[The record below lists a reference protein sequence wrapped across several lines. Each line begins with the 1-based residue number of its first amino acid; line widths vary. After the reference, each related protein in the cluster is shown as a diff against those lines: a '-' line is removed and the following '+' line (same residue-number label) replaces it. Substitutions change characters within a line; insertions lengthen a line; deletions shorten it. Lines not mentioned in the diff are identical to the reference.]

1 MFKSEIKTWVR
12 ICIFNLMIVA
22 VLGSLMRFKIAF
34 EFPFFVQKNL
44 LHSHSH
50 FALFGWISFVL
61 MILIANNLG
70 DTISEKVTK
79 QFRIIFI
86 GSLICAY
93 GMLISF
99 ALQGYGLFSIFFST
113 LSILL
118 SFTFGGLYYK
128 TTKSLEPTVSRK
140 WFLTAIAFNILSAV
154 GICYL
159 SYMMSTKNYDQHLYL
174 ASVYWYLHFQYNGWF
189 LFAVVGLII
198 HHLETVKIYVKH
210 ETVIFRTLALSC
222 VPTYGLSVLWLDL
235 PIWIFLLVIIGTAL
249 QLLGSYRL
257 VSGIISKKVISN
269 LKLNLTT
276 KILFGISGMAFSLKI
291 LLQTFSTVPAI
302 SKLAFG
308 FRPIVIAYLHLV
320 LLGLFTLFILGFLI
334 TEGYIRYSKLLKVSI
349 ITFVFGVFLNE
360 ILLAFQGILSF
371 GYVIIPY
378 DNELLLLAA
387 IIMFSSMLMVFIS
400 QVIKRHQTV

>member
-1 MFKSEIKTWVR
+1 MFKSDIKTWVR

-50 FALFGWISFVL
+50 FALFGWISFIL

-70 DTISEKVTK
+70 DTISEKDTK

-128 TTKSLEPTVSRK
+128 TTRSLENTVSRK
-140 WFLTAIAFNILSAV
+140 WFLAAIVFNIISAV

-159 SYMMSTKNYDQHLYL
+159 SYMMASKNYDQHLYL

-189 LFAVVGLII
+189 LFVQ
-198 HHLETVKIYVKH
+198 
-210 ETVIFRTLALSC
+210 R
-222 VPTYGLSVLWLDL
+222 
-235 PIWIFLLVIIGTAL
+235 
-249 QLLGSYRL
+249 
-257 VSGIISKKVISN
+257 
-269 LKLNLTT
+269 
-276 KILFGISGMAFSLKI
+276 
-291 LLQTFSTVPAI
+291 
-302 SKLAFG
+302 
-308 FRPIVIAYLHLV
+308 
-320 LLGLFTLFILGFLI
+320 
-334 TEGYIRYSKLLKVSI
+334 
-349 ITFVFGVFLNE
+349 
-360 ILLAFQGILSF
+360 
-371 GYVIIPY
+371 
-378 DNELLLLAA
+378 
-387 IIMFSSMLMVFIS
+387 
-400 QVIKRHQTV
+400 

>member
-50 FALFGWISFVL
+50 FALFGWISFIL

-86 GSLICAY
+86 GSIICAY

-128 TTKSLEPTVSRK
+128 TTRSLENTVSRK
-140 WFLTAIAFNILSAV
+140 WFLAAIVFNIISAV

-159 SYMMSTKNYDQHLYL
+159 SYMMASKNYDQHLYL

-198 HHLETVKIYVKH
+198 HHLEIAKIYIKH
-210 ETVIFRTLALSC
+210 EKIIFRTLAISC

-235 PIWIFLLVIIGTAL
+235 PIWIFLLVIIGTTL

-257 VSGIISKKVISN
+257 VSGIISKKIISN

-334 TEGYIRYSKLLKVSI
+334 TEGYIRYSKLLKVSVL
-349 ITFVFGVFLNE
+349 TFVFGVFLNE

-400 QVIKRHQTV
+400 QVVKRQSV

>member
-12 ICIFNLMIVA
+12 ICIFNLMLVA

-34 EFPFFVQKNL
+34 EFPLFVQKNL

-70 DTISEKVTK
+70 NKIPKKVTK

-86 GSLICAY
+86 SSLICAY

-99 ALQGYGLFSIFFST
+99 AIQGYGLYSIFFST
-113 LSILL
+113 LSIIL

-128 TTKSLEPTVSRK
+128 TTKSLAPTISRK
-140 WFLTAIAFNILSAV
+140 WFITAIVFNILSAV

-159 SYMMSTKNYDQHLYL
+159 SYMMATKSYDQHMYL

-198 HHLETVKIYVKH
+198 NHFETFNIYIKH
-210 ETVIFRTLALSC
+210 EKIIFWTLAISC
-222 VPTYGLSVLWLDL
+222 VPTYGLSVLWLDIG
-235 PIWIFLLVIIGTAL
+235 IWIFLLVIIGTAL
-249 QLLGSYRL
+249 QLFGSYRL
-257 VSGIISKKVISN
+257 LTGVITKDIISN

-276 KILFGISGMAFSLKI
+276 KILFGISGLAFALKI

-320 LLGLFTLFILGFLI
+320 LLGIFTLFILGFLI
-334 TEGYIRYSKLLKVSI
+334 TEGYLRYSKLLKVSI
-349 ITFVFGVFLNE
+349 LTFVFGVFLNE

-387 IIMFSSMLMVFIS
+387 IIMFTSMMMVFIS
-400 QVIKRHQTV
+400 QVVKNYKTV